1 MKKLSIKLLIALII
15 FAITVI
21 SVMSLTNRYILF
33 NDITAEQIKSRQDIE
48 TNISTNLS
56 IMDKA
61 HTVFQQLESEEMK
74 KGLHALRSKYEQ
86 EPDVKKWDLEEIK
99 KMYGPMD
106 FYVLN
111 NKGQVFVTTHV
122 PSKNMDFRECCTDF
136 VLLIK
141 ERLKTDAFYFDG
153 LEISVAAKDP
163 QMYSYLA
170 TKDHRYLLEF
180 GISFKDTKV
189 AQQFNYENTVK
200 LLINNHTD
208 LEELRIM
215 TDDGFMLN
223 NDPSMETYKDLDT
236 ALQKAFWK
244 TTKTE
249 KIQEVVEKGKDGAK
263 LVHRFIPYNAEES
276 RGNATNRVVYAVY
289 NNAAEQELIQ
299 KNTTQFFLMLG
310 AGVAT
315 SLILL
320 IVILKLLNNTIRL
333 ATYDTLTGAYNRAS
347 YLQHMDSLIGDR
359 QHYPVGL
366 MLVDLDN
373 FKQVNDVYGHAAGD
387 EILIDVTTILKKMTA
402 GSGYVVRFGGD
413 EFAIVFKQATAQQLK
428 QYGEALLEAMR
439 ERKNAHEQ
447 NRWSNLSMSIGATL
461 QEESTEEE
469 ARLFER
475 ADKALY
481 ISKNNGKDSYT
492 FLAPLTT
499 QQNKK
504 MSLSPSR

>member
-33 NDITAEQIKSRQDIE
+33 NDIAAEQVESRKDIE

-56 IMDKA
+56 MMDKA

-74 KGLHALRSKYEQ
+74 KGLHALRLKYEQ
-86 EPDVKKWDLEEIK
+86 NPDVKKWDLEEIK
-99 KMYGPMD
+99 KTYGPMD

-111 NKGQVFVTTHV
+111 NKGQVVVTTHE

-141 ERLKTDAFYFDG
+141 KRLQTDAFYFDG

-163 QMYSYLA
+163 QMFSYLA

-200 LLINNHTD
+200 SLINNHAD
-208 LEELRIM
+208 LEALRIM
-215 TDDGFMLN
+215 TYDGFVLN
-223 NDPSMETYKDLDT
+223 NDPTIQSFEDLDES
-236 ALQKAFWK
+236 LQKAFWK
-244 TTKTE
+244 TTKTGKVQEIIEE
-249 KIQEVVEKGKDGAK
+249 KKDGAK
-263 LVHRFIPYNAEES
+263 LIHRFIPYKAEES
-276 RGNATNRVVYAVY
+276 RGNATNRVVYAKY
-289 NNAAEQELIQ
+289 NNSTEQKLIQ
-299 KNTTQFFLMLG
+299 KNTTQFFMMLG
-310 AGVAT
+310 AGLVT
-315 SLILL
+315 SIVLL

-347 YLQHMDSLIGDR
+347 YLQYMDSLIGDR
-359 QHYPVGL
+359 QHHPVGL

-387 EILIDVTTILKKMTA
+387 AILIDVTAILKKVTA

-413 EFAIVFKQATAQQLK
+413 EFAIVFKKATAKELK
-428 QYGEALLEAMR
+428 QYGEALLEALR
-439 ERKNAHEQ
+439 ERKNANEQ
-447 NRWSNLSMSIGATL
+447 SRWSNLSMSIGATL
-461 QEESTEEE
+461 QQESTEEE
-469 ARLFER
+469 KMLFER

-499 QQNKK
+499 QMNNQVK
-504 MSLSPSR
+504 LSPSR